1 VKRHKQTETA
11 WATTDAVQAL
21 ETDVSK
27 KSRGGKRAKRRKIR
41 SEGVN
46 GLTTYE
52 DVEIED
58 VVSQCYQQAH
68 LLFS

>member
-1 VKRHKQTETA
+1 
-11 WATTDAVQAL
+11 
-21 ETDVSK
+21 
-27 KSRGGKRAKRRKIR
+27 
-41 SEGVN
+41 VN

-68 LLFS
+68 LLFSW